1 MHLVNLST
9 EYTFFW
15 MNIKNMR
22 DLTINKTSNFE
33 MCNITLRQNIMECHP
48 GQILSNK
55 YKWFDFKYKSVDSEI
70 QII

>member
-1 MHLVNLST
+1 MICSCVWKISDTLYISHDK
-9 EYTFFW
+9 F
-15 MNIKNMR
+15 
-22 DLTINKTSNFE
+22 INKISNFE

-55 YKWFDFKYKSVDSEI
+55 YKWFDFKSKSVDSEI